1 MRTPDQ
7 ALAWLEQQRASGSTA
22 WYNMCESLC
31 RQSYGLPAHYSSAE
45 LHANAVPSSFR
56 HGHETPSKGD
66 LVLYKNGGYGH
77 IVVATGNGW
86 ECYTNDYGGR
96 GKVTKTDAR
105 NLVSWCGATSWFVA
119 DAWWSSSN
127 YIRTHGGDDDM
138 PLDDADIDKI
148 ARRVWQYKNESVTSE
163 QAYWHLVNS
172 EKKVWDHQIK
182 SLWDGTVKSAAAL
195 LNQSVFYSLLGGVL
209 GKVPATAQ
217 SSANSDTTSQ
227 RIYAAA
233 STDSGGSGGATAQQ
247 IADATANEIA
257 DRMKA

>member
-22 WYNMCESLC
+22 WHNMCESLC
-31 RQSYGLPAHYSSAE
+31 RQSYGLPAHFSSAE
-45 LHANAVPSSFR
+45 LHAKAIPASFR
-56 HGHETPSKGD
+56 HGHEMPSKGD
-66 LVLYKNGGYGH
+66 LVLYLNGGYGH

-86 ECYTNDYGGR
+86 EVYTNDYGGR

-105 NLVSWCGATSWFVA
+105 NLVSWCRATSWFVA

-127 YIRTHGGDDDM
+127 YTRTHEGDDM
-138 PLDDADIDKI
+138 PLSDADIDKI
-148 ARRVWQYKNESVTSE
+148 ARKVWQYQNDSVTDK

-172 EKKVWDHQIK
+172 DKKVWDYQIK
-182 SLWDGTVKSAAAL
+182 SLWDGTMKSAAAL

-217 SSANSDTTSQ
+217 SSPNSDTTSQ
-227 RIYAAA
+227 RIYAQA
-233 STDSGGSGGATAQQ
+233 GGSGGASAAQ
-247 IADATANEIA
+247 IAEATANEIA